1 MDNLTKQGADAF
13 KAGNKDEA
21 RKLLLAAVK
30 QNSDSERAW
39 GWLYNVT
46 KNDKERTHCL
56 NQMLRIN
63 PENGKVKELLDQI
76 TNYEPPLE
84 SSQNVPPTN
93 NIQNQVS
100 EKKKFPTWAKISL
113 SILGGIVGIVVLCN
127 LAVFGLNLAGPQI
140 EKNFE
145 RIDAELSATST
156 PESPIVPQSPQTATP
171 ISAVAPQLGTF
182 DNPVPIGS
190 GYKYPGLGTFT
201 VIESEWLSGQ
211 TGFAIVKLSLTC
223 ERPASQECDLVV
235 SDRFTFDAL
244 GNSGN
249 GYSQE
254 FNSAIPEPDF
264 ASFINPPLYGGGTET
279 GYVGFLITNNE
290 NSLLM
295 RVQPF
300 LEDSYVYFKISP

>member
-30 QNSDSERAW
+30 QNPDSERAW

-100 EKKKFPTWAKISL
+100 EKKKFPTWAKISI
-113 SILGGIVGIVVLCN
+113 SILVGIIGIVALCS
-127 LAVFGLNLAGPQI
+127 LAVFGLKLAGPQI
-140 EKNFE
+140 NENFE

-156 PESPIVPQSPQTATP
+156 PESTIVLQSPQTSTP
-171 ISAVAPQLGTF
+171 VSAVAPQLGTF
-182 DNPVPIGS
+182 DNPIPIGS
-190 GYKYPGLGTFT
+190 GYNYPGLGTLT
-201 VIESEWLSGQ
+201 VIESEWIPGQ
-211 TGFAIVKLSLTC
+211 TGFAIVKLSFTC
-223 ERPASQECDLVV
+223 ERPANQECDIFI
-235 SDRFTFDAL
+235 SDSFMFDAL
-244 GNSGN
+244 GDSGN
-249 GYSQE
+249 GYSE
-254 FNSAIPEPDF
+254 EYNSVIPEPNF
-264 ASFINPPLYGGGTET
+264 AWPLNPPLYGGGTET
-279 GYVGFLITNNE
+279 GYIGLLITNNE
-290 NSLLM
+290 NSLIM
-295 RVQPF
+295 RARTF
-300 LEDSYVYFKISP
+300 FEDGYVYFKISQ